1 VTANMTGICANV
13 KATVYMIEENK
24 IHEIFL

>member
-13 KATVYMIEENK
+13 KATVYMINK